1 MTWIIGLFAV
11 TFGICLPLFMHYKKS
26 LHPVMASCYKS
37 LGTLC
42 AFLPALIA
50 AIRLD
55 PHCTVC
61 AAALFLYAAAD
72 YLLEFNFML
81 GAGFF
86 AAGHI
91 CAAAFFLSLAPV
103 SMLHLLAFLLLAG
116 TAGLVFYRWR
126 KPIGKQM
133 PVFIVY
139 ALSLIFMCACAL
151 GCFPVRETAGILIAC
166 GGALFCV
173 SDFLLLRRLLYP
185 SGRSLSWAV
194 MITYYAAVMLY
205 GISCLYL

>member
-1 MTWIIGLFAV
+1 MVWIAGLCAV
-11 TFGICLPLFMHYKKS
+11 CLGICLPLFMHYKRS
-26 LHPVMASCYKS
+26 LHPYMAASYKAI
-37 LGTLC
+37 GTLC
-42 AFLPALIA
+42 AFLPALVA

-72 YLLEFNFML
+72 FLLEFNFMF

-86 AAGHI
+86 LLGHI
-91 CAAAFFLSLAPV
+91 CSVAFFLSVAPV
-103 SMLHLLAFLLLAG
+103 SMLHLLSFLLLSVTVG
-116 TAGLVFYRWR
+116 MVYYRWR

-139 ALSLIFMCACAL
+139 GLSLVLMSACAL
-151 GCFPVRETAGILIAC
+151 GCFPVSGVSGILIAS

-173 SDFLLLRRLLYP
+173 SDFMLLRRLLFP
-185 SGRSLSWAV
+185 SDRSLSWAV
-194 MITYYAAVMLY
+194 MITYYAAVLLY

>member
-1 MTWIIGLFAV
+1 MTWIIGLCAV
-11 TFGICLPLFMHYKKS
+11 CFGICLPLFMHYKKS
-26 LHPVMASCYKS
+26 LHLYMAASYKT

-55 PHCTVC
+55 PRCTVC

-72 YLLEFNFML
+72 YLLEFIFML

-91 CAAAFFLSLAPV
+91 CAIAFFLSLAPV
-103 SMLHLLAFLLLAG
+103 SILHLLAFLVLAG
-116 TAGLVFYRWR
+116 TLGLVYYRWR

-139 ALSLIFMCACAL
+139 GISLVFMSACAL
-151 GCFPVRETAGILIAC
+151 GCFPVRGTAGILIAS
-166 GGALFCV
+166 GGALFCI
-173 SDFLLLRRLLYP
+173 SDFLLLRRLLFP
-185 SGRSLSWAV
+185 SERSLSWAV

-205 GISCLYL
+205 GVSCLYL